1 MRGLGDLEL
10 VKNDAKIYTAV
21 KVKVKGK
28 KNIVINCLT
37 GMRSKV
43 AWSLLARHNIEA
55 KVFTDNFTEFKNK
68 GYNVVEYKG

>member
-1 MRGLGDLEL
+1 M
-10 VKNDAKIYTAV
+10 
-21 KVKVKGK
+21 
-28 KNIVINCLT
+28 INCLT

-55 KVFTDNFTEFKNK
+55 KVFTDNFAEFKNK